1 MIFAFPLKSE
11 YGNYDLIENGV
22 GQFRF
27 FLDQF
32 HSEKNKFPHRIK
44 TKTKISIITG
54 ELAYNV
60 FMKEIKPIVNK
71 IINLTVNFY
80 KVENNFFGDS
90 VTVAGLLTGQDI
102 INQLKGKDL
111 GDSVWSTYRI
121 LNDDQTLTLD
131 DMTLENISDA
141 LKTEFRVSKDS
152 IYEIIQAVSHE

>member
-1 MIFAFPLKSE
+1 MIALLQRVNSASVYINQESYNNINK
-11 YGNYDLIENGV
+11 GLLI
-22 GQFRF
+22 
-27 FLDQF
+27 FLGINCND
-32 HSEKNKFPHRIK
+32 
-44 TKTKISIITG
+44 SIQDIDY
-54 ELAYNV
+54 LL
-60 FMKEIKPIVNK
+60 NK

-102 INQLKGKDL
+102 INQLKDKDL

-131 DMTLENISDA
+131 DMTLKNISDA